1 VLDIDAAVRTRAL
14 GLVRL
19 AVEEPR
25 TEALRLLAKNILVPC
40 CAAYRVAVG
49 VAACYC
55 VGLV

>member
-1 VLDIDAAVRTRAL
+1 MLDIDAAVRARAF

-25 TEALRLLAKNILVPC
+25 AETLRLLAESIVVPC

-49 VAACYC
+49 MAACYG
-55 VGLV
+55 VGLI